1 MSSLAGFGFQKPQCI
16 TVLRVY
22 DHNHDHIMHAYQINP
37 GTREHLTMII
47 KYIK

>member
-1 MSSLAGFGFQKPQCI
+1 MSSLAGFGFQKT
-16 TVLRVY
+16 TVY
-22 DHNHDHIMHAYQINP
+22 YGFIHDHNHDHIMHAYQINP